1 MGQIKLIILDFDGTL
16 ADTRMANCR
25 AYLAALAEEG
35 IALGEAEYLTRF
47 FGMRCPEFLAEL
59 GVTDP
64 VTVDRIRRRKI
75 ALYPAF
81 FDSVRLNRPLWD
93 FCQSFRAQGVAVWI
107 ASTGQPDNIRN
118 AMRHLGLDSGIDGI
132 IDGSCVGES
141 KPSPE
146 CFLTIMERVGAA
158 PSETLIFED
167 SPVGLEAARRS
178 GASYFK
184 VKL

>member
-25 AYLAALAEEG
+25 AYVAALAEEG
-35 IALGEAEYLTRF
+35 IALSEEEYLTRF

-64 VTVDRIRRRKI
+64 VAVDRIRRRKI
-75 ALYPAF
+75 ELYPSF
-81 FDSVRLNRPLWD
+81 FDSVRLNVPLWE
-93 FCQSFRAQGVAVWI
+93 FCRSFRAQGGSVWI

-118 AMRHLGLDSGIDGI
+118 AMRHLGLESGIDGI
-132 IDGSCVGES
+132 VDGSSVRES

-146 CFLTIMERVGAA
+146 CFLTVMERAGVTPA
-158 PSETLIFED
+158 ETLIFED
-167 SPVGLEAARRS
+167 SPVGLEAARHS
-178 GASYFK
+178 GAAYFK
-184 VKL
+184 VEL